1 MTKNRSRLALIAA
14 VTVYILWGFTFLA
27 SAVGQKYATPFVL
40 LAYRFDTAALLMAL
54 PLMLG
59 REKLSLRGKN
69 LKTLLL
75 LGLMEPCLY
84 FIGEQY
90 GVRYTNSA
98 FSGVIIAVI
107 PIITLI
113 LSALILKERPSIGQ
127 WLFSLLS
134 IAGIVAITLSEQGEG
149 EVSIKGVAFLIGAV
163 AAGSAFTVLSRR
175 TSDDYTVYE
184 RTFIMQVMGAVFFT
198 LLALIENRGDP
209 AAILAPAAHSDFV
222 LAVLFLSV
230 FASVIGYTLINY
242 AIAYAPVA
250 KVVIL
255 VNLTTVISVIAGV
268 VFLGDPFSAVSA
280 VSMLAVLIG
289 IWGVQKF

>member
-1 MTKNRSRLALIAA
+1 MTKNKSRHALLAA
-14 VTVYILWGFTFLA
+14 VTAYVLWGFTFFA
-27 SAVGQKYATPFVL
+27 SAVGQKYTTPFVL

-54 PLMLG
+54 PLIFG
-59 REKLSLRGKN
+59 REELSLRGKN

-107 PIITLI
+107 PITTLM
-113 LSALILKERPSIGQ
+113 LSAPILKVHPSTGQ

-134 IAGIVAITLSEQGEG
+134 IAGIVVITLSEQGEG
-149 EVSIKGVAFLIGAV
+149 EVSLKGVAFLIGAV
-163 AAGSAFTVLSRR
+163 ATGSAFTVLSRR
-175 TSDDYTVYE
+175 TSDDFSVYE
-184 RTFIMQVMGAVFFT
+184 RTFIMQLMGAVFFT
-198 LLALIENRGDP
+198 LLALIENRGNP
-209 AAILAPAAHSDFV
+209 AAILAPAAHPDFV

-230 FASVIGYTLINY
+230 FASVVGYTLINY

-268 VFLGDPFSAVSA
+268 VFLGDPFSVVSA
-280 VSMLAVLIG
+280 VAMLAVLIG
-289 IWGVQKF
+289 IWGVQKT